1 MRLYW
6 YAIIAASVLVLVQG
20 TPGNGAM
27 VQHPGLCPDW
37 DDPVYDGVLQVGNC
51 PNDCR
56 KSLNDYDC
64 KDTERCC
71 PTPCSA
77 YSWMCVPPSI
87 KVMFKPPPWAK
98 TTPQPRPETT
108 PQPQPI
114 TETTLQPTFGC
125 PPFTDPVFESIL
137 SNPLHCPEKCRMEIR
152 NYVKR
157 WTPRDVAPTQAAK

>member
-1 MRLYW
+1 MKKYNHVHINGL
-6 YAIIAASVLVLVQG
+6 IIFQALVS
-20 TPGNGAM
+20 TNYSCDTGAM

-77 YSWMCVPPSI
+77 NSWMCVPPSI

-114 TETTLQPTFGC
+114 TETTLQPTFGKNKTIVLQL
-125 PPFTDPVFESIL
+125 FDFSLKTNWVTNLISL
-137 SNPLHCPEKCRMEIR
+137 L
-152 NYVKR
+152 
-157 WTPRDVAPTQAAK
+157 